1 MQQMIR
7 QILTSKVYE
16 AAVET
21 PLEEAANLSLEL
33 GNKILLKREDL
44 QPVFSFKLRG
54 AYNKV
59 AHLSAAEKACGVITA
74 SAGNHAQGVA
84 FSAQK
89 LGLKAMIVMPA
100 TTPQIK
106 IDAVKAFGADVVL
119 HGDNYSEAAER
130 CQELLNQTGMT
141 YIHPFDDQLVI
152 AGQGTVADELLRQ
165 SAGKIDAVL
174 SLSAEAD

>member
-1 MQQMIR
+1 
-7 QILTSKVYE
+7 
-16 AAVET
+16 
-21 PLEEAANLSLEL
+21 
-33 GNKILLKREDL
+33 
-44 QPVFSFKLRG
+44 
-54 AYNKV
+54 
-59 AHLSAAEKACGVITA
+59 
-74 SAGNHAQGVA
+74 
-84 FSAQK
+84 
-89 LGLKAMIVMPA
+89 MPA